1 MLEVSDRLDLA
12 GETQA
17 ICNIG
22 GMTSHTARV
31 RLIKMFGYKIIGARG
46 EEISKTRDLGGFC
59 QINNRKD
66 KTL

>member
-22 GMTSHTARV
+22 GMTSLTHQV
-31 RLIKMFGYKIIGARG
+31 RLSQMVGKKVLEPG
-46 EEISKTRDLGGFC
+46 SKTRGDLGGLYS
-59 QINNRKD
+59 INNRLD
-66 KTL
+66 KTFSGG